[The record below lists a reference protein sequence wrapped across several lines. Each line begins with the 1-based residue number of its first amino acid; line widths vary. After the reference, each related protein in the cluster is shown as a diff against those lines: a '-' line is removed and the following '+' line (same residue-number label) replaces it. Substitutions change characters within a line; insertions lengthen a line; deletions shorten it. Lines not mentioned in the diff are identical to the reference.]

1 MEKKEVKKQEFL
13 NFERAIALLLIL
25 SLFVILKTAFTTP
38 KTPSPVEEANIV
50 LYTLTDGNSKM
61 SLLDS
66 NSVEEEKIRNLNQMD
81 YGEIKNM
88 LGVKTNFCIFFEDA
102 SGNLIKIDGIGSGVG
117 SDKIYINGEP
127 CK

>member
-1 MEKKEVKKQEFL
+1 MKKKEVKKYELL
-13 NFERAIALLLIL
+13 NFERAMALLLIF

-38 KTPSPVEEANIV
+38 KTPSLVEEANIV
-50 LYTLTDGNSKM
+50 LYTLTDSNSKA

-66 NSVEEEKIRNLNQMD
+66 NVVKEERIRNLNQMD
-81 YGEIKNM
+81 YEEIKNM

-102 SGNLIKIDGIGSGVG
+102 SGNLVKIDGVGSGVG
-117 SDKIYINGEP
+117 SGKIYINGEP